1 MSKPIV
7 QHLLAGKVKKVG
19 KPDATNPMDK
29 EWESGMFKEKT
40 HGKLWLTK
48 TGLEGDEVADTKNHG
63 GLQKAIFAYPIEHY
77 DYWRSERNIAMID
90 IGGMGENLAI
100 RHSNEESICIGD
112 TYQFGE
118 AIIQVSQPRT
128 PCWKPARRFRS
139 KDLTLQIQDT
149 GRTGWYFRVLKE
161 GFVQEGEELTLLERP
176 HPEWTVALCNEIM
189 FNKEQNDLVLLGKL
203 VDCVLLSESWKGSLR
218 KRLVKI
224 TEA

>member
-1 MSKPIV
+1 MINPIV

-19 KPDATNPMDK
+19 NPDATNPMEK

-40 HGKLWLTK
+40 HEKLWLTK
-48 TGLEGDEVADTKNHG
+48 TGLNGDEVADTKNHG

-77 DYWRSERNIAMID
+77 DYWRKERNIEKIH
-90 IGGMGENLAI
+90 IGGMGENLATQ
-100 RHSNEESICIGD
+100 HVTEHQICIGD
-112 TYQFGE
+112 TFQFDE

-161 GFVQEGEELTLLERP
+161 GFVQEGKELVLLERP
-176 HPEWTVALCNEIM
+176 HPEWTVAVCNEVM
-189 FNKEQNDLVLLGKL
+189 FNKDRIDLLLMEKL
-203 VDCVLLSESWKGSLR
+203 VDCELLSESWKGSLR
-218 KRLVKI
+218 KRLVKVK
-224 TEA
+224 EA